1 MRDSEIKFECV
12 KLAEKMLFEDYVST
26 QIKLDLMLKMY
37 PEAVPIYIE
46 NCPKPPTSDEII
58 EKAKLLYSF
67 IVDTDEA

>member
-37 PEAVPIYIE
+37 PEAATLYIE

-58 EKAKLLYSF
+58 EEAKRLYSF
-67 IVDTDEA
+67 IVDTNE